1 MRRTL
6 FILLLV
12 LVTICLGGRPV
23 GVIVQ
28 ASPNLQ
34 AKPINPKLLEEVKAY
49 QVVDGDTA
57 YFDLGS
63 GKSIKARLLL
73 IDTPELHHPRL
84 GQQPYGLEAKQRFQH
99 LLQQAHKIEVEYDI
113 GTHKDKYQ
121 RDLIYVWID
130 GQLVQEI
137 LVSEGLAQVAYVYP
151 PNTRYLNYLEASQK
165 EAKEAKVGLWSLYG
179 SER

>member
-1 MRRTL
+1 M
-6 FILLLV
+6 
-12 LVTICLGGRPV
+12 
-23 GVIVQ
+23 
-28 ASPNLQ
+28 LQ
-34 AKPINPKLLEEVKAY
+34 
-49 QVVDGDTA
+49 
-57 YFDLGS
+57 
-63 GKSIKARLLL
+63 
-73 IDTPELHHPRL
+73 H
-84 GQQPYGLEAKQRFQH
+84 
-99 LLQQAHKIEVEYDI
+99 AHKIEVEYDI

-137 LVSEGLAQVAYVYP
+137 LVRDGLAQVAYVYP

>member
-1 MRRTL
+1 MRRSL
-6 FILLLV
+6 FILLLA
-12 LVTICLGGRPV
+12 LVAMCLVCYPV
-23 GVIVQ
+23 GLIAQ
-28 ASPNLQ
+28 ASSNLQ

-84 GQQPYGLEAKQRFQH
+84 GQQPYGLEAKQR
-99 LLQQAHKIEVEYDI
+99 LQQLLREAHKIEVEYDI

-121 RDLIYVWID
+121 RDLIYVWVD

-137 LVSEGLAQVAYVYP
+137 LVRDGLAQVAYVYP

-165 EAKEAKVGLWSLYG
+165 EAKEAKIGLWSLYG
-179 SER
+179 PER

>member
-23 GVIVQ
+23 GVIAQ

-130 GQLVQEI
+130 GQLVQHSGPKQLI
-137 LVSEGLAQVAYVYP
+137 IGVLKTKPYGATKRCKIFFFPTQLSE
-151 PNTRYLNYLEASQK
+151 
-165 EAKEAKVGLWSLYG
+165 
-179 SER
+179 